1 MTPSASP
8 SEPAPSPALRMR
20 TALVIAGLFAL
31 ASGAVLL
38 AGVDRTV
45 FLAINAH
52 MSALPVQLLAALS
65 LLGLGLYAVLAF
77 TPALV
82 LAPRIFAAAVVAAPI
97 AGLLSQTA
105 KHAFRVPR
113 PLAVLGEGQVHV
125 VGQAL
130 QGNNSL
136 PSGHSITAAT
146 CMTILLLA
154 LQPRRRTP
162 LVVVAT
168 IVLGAAVMVS
178 RIGVG
183 AHWPS
188 DVLLGGAFGVLSG
201 CIGTALVQ
209 RWPFHRSSAGQW
221 TLATLA
227 AACAVAGVFVTVDVP
242 AQAWLLKYALS
253 ALGAAS
259 VALWLLRRPRAGV
272 HA

>member
-1 MTPSASP
+1 MTPPAATP
-8 SEPAPSPALRMR
+8 ARAPSLPQQLRV
-20 TALVIAGLFAL
+20 ALVIATLLAL

-38 AGVDRTV
+38 AGVDRDV
-45 FLAINAH
+45 FLAVNAR
-52 MSALPVQLLAALS
+52 MSTLPVHLLAALS

-97 AGLLSQTA
+97 AGLLSQSA

-154 LQPRRRTP
+154 LQPQRRTP
-162 LVVVAT
+162 LVITAT

-209 RWPFHRSSAGQW
+209 RWPFHRTAAGQW
-221 TLATLA
+221 VLAAIA

-259 VALWLLRRPRAGV
+259 VALWLLRRQPAG
-272 HA
+272 AGA